1 MGIEWICDPIS
12 MHSDYTHGV
21 YQNLTLTAGR
31 NTPGGVPRTAH
42 APMFQY
48 TFPEVHTTNREIYNN
63 QDVPRRMNLT
73 FMRGWREDA
82 GVYRCRATVDEA
94 PVYKEYLTK
103 INRLRDEFRD
113 ETLNS
118 ILRDTELAT
127 SSNPDLEYQTFET
140 DDKIA
145 VVATQSFKAKMVSTF
160 TVDGAS
166 KLLKTGGLGDYKVK
180 GDGNKIDV
188 EVGKDGLVVLVFKKK

>member
-1 MGIEWICDPIS
+1 MIKSLDRFLKQRKERYRI
-12 MHSDYTHGV
+12 
-21 YQNLTLTAGR
+21 
-31 NTPGGVPRTAH
+31 
-42 APMFQY
+42 
-48 TFPEVHTTNREIYNN
+48 
-63 QDVPRRMNLT
+63 PRRVQDLIPIQCIWT
-73 FMRGWREDA
+73 DGIFRSGAFMRGWREDA